1 MYGQRSRRP
10 QTFADR
16 FAVLAKEFGSRYR
29 LSKASGVPEST
40 LQQYAQVR
48 SDLPPRADI
57 LLKLARAANVSLEW
71 LMTGKGEMRPVGLL
85 PGAALADVVMVE
97 VRDPRA
103 ALQMEQILGH
113 LPFSRTWLES
123 RLGLSDQERLM
134 ILEADQDLPPLI
146 RQADLL
152 LIDRSVER
160 KLPRRDGLY
169 VLSVARGL
177 AVRQVHVRLNQN
189 FRVSEPGVSD
199 DVAASEL
206 DRLIVGEVVW
216 RGGRL

>member
-1 MYGQRSRRP
+1 
-10 QTFADR
+10 
-16 FAVLAKEFGSRYR
+16 
-29 LSKASGVPEST
+29 
-40 LQQYAQVR
+40 
-48 SDLPPRADI
+48 
-57 LLKLARAANVSLEW
+57 
-71 LMTGKGEMRPVGLL
+71 MRPVGLL
-85 PGAALADVVMVE
+85 PGAALVDVVMVE

-113 LPFSRTWLES
+113 LPFSRTWLKT

-134 ILEADQDLPPLI
+134 VLEADQDLPPLI

-169 VLSVARGL
+169 VLSVTRGL

-189 FRVSEPGVSD
+189 FRVSGPGVSD
-199 DVAASEL
+199 DVAASDL
-206 DRLIVGEVVW
+206 DWLIVGEVVW
-216 RGGRL
+216 RGGPCNGNPYFGRGRDIGHPIPPSPFHTLHMASFVDRPRRYPKVAITEK